1 MARTLPS
8 QPEVNIGLVGHVD
21 HGKTTLTQALSGVWT
36 DTHSEE
42 RRRGISIKLGYADTA
57 FYKTDSGQYYATGR
71 RPEGGKDVDSELQRV
86 VSFVD
91 APGHETLMAIMI
103 TGASIMDGA
112 MLMVAA
118 NETCPQPQTREHLMA
133 LEIAGIKNIVIV
145 QNKIDLV
152 TKDRAMESYK
162 EINEFLKGTIAQN
175 APIIPVSAHHDVNL
189 DVLIEAIEQTIPT
202 PNRQDDERAVMH
214 IARSFDVNRPGT
226 RPAKLT
232 GGVIGGSIVEG
243 AFKEGDEIII
253 GPGRKIEQGNK
264 TRWEP
269 IETTITSMQG
279 GVLAG
284 ISRVLAGE
292 PFFLNSFKNIANDG
306 REGYIA
312 LAGRREG
319 DKIIVLDL
327 ERFGGEIL
335 CARDSYLCS
344 KGQVS
349 IDAATTFTRGQMG
362 LRLFLSNQNTI
373 FMQKLSG
380 TGLACISG
388 NGTVIRQDLEEGQE
402 MVVDAR
408 AVCAFSKTIGYQLR
422 LMSSPLAALFGG
434 EGLFFARLS
443 GPGTFYLQSL
453 PAARQDGG
461 LRDEGEVAV

>member
-162 EINEFLKGTIAQN
+162 EIKEFLKGTIAQN

-189 DVLIEAIEQTIPT
+189 DILIEAIEQTIPT

-279 GVLAG
+279 GGGKRDVMMAGGLCGLGTLLDPSITTADNLSGQVLAKKG
-284 ISRVLAGE
+284 ELPTIRTECTISVELMDTMVSGDGE
-292 PFFLNSFKNIANDG
+292 GA
-306 REGYIA
+306 
-312 LAGRREG
+312 
-319 DKIIVLDL
+319 DKIYPLRNNEMLMVNVATSTSV
-327 ERFGGEIL
+327 GVV
-335 CARDSYLCS
+335 
-344 KGQVS
+344 KG
-349 IDAATTFTRGQMG
+349 AEKGKATLH
-362 LRLFLSNQNTI
+362 LRLPI
-373 FMQKLSG
+373 C
-380 TGLACISG
+380 A
-388 NGTVIRQDLEEGQE
+388 DEGQR
-402 MVVDAR
+402 VSLSRRVGAR
-408 AVCAFSKTIGYQLR
+408 WRLIGHGTIQ
-422 LMSSPLAALFGG
+422 
-434 EGLFFARLS
+434 
-443 GPGTFYLQSL
+443 
-453 PAARQDGG
+453 
-461 LRDEGEVAV
+461 

>member
-71 RPEGGKDVDSELQRV
+71 RPEGGKDIDSELQRV

-133 LEIAGIKNIVIV
+133 LEIAGIRNIVIV

-152 TKDRAMESYK
+152 TKERAMESYK
-162 EINEFLKGTIAQN
+162 EIKEFLEGTIAQN
-175 APIIPVSAHHDVNL
+175 APVIPVSAHHDVNL
-189 DVLIEAIEQTIPT
+189 DILIEAIEQTIPT
-202 PNRQDDERAVMH
+202 PNRQEDERAVMH

-243 AFKEGDEIII
+243 AFREGDEIII

-264 TRWEP
+264 TRWDP

-279 GVLAG
+279 GGGKRDVMMAGGLCGLGTLLDPSITTADNLSGQVLAKK
-284 ISRVLAGE
+284 GE
-292 PFFLNSFKNIANDG
+292 LPTIRTECSITVELMDTMVSGDG
-306 REGYIA
+306 EGA
-312 LAGRREG
+312 
-319 DKIIVLDL
+319 DKIYPLRNNEMLMVNVATSTSV
-327 ERFGGEIL
+327 GVV
-335 CARDSYLCS
+335 
-344 KGQVS
+344 KG
-349 IDAATTFTRGQMG
+349 AEKGKATLH
-362 LRLFLSNQNTI
+362 LRLPI
-373 FMQKLSG
+373 C
-380 TGLACISG
+380 A
-388 NGTVIRQDLEEGQE
+388 DEGQR
-402 MVVDAR
+402 VSLSRRVGAR
-408 AVCAFSKTIGYQLR
+408 WRLIGHGTIQ
-422 LMSSPLAALFGG
+422 
-434 EGLFFARLS
+434 
-443 GPGTFYLQSL
+443 
-453 PAARQDGG
+453 
-461 LRDEGEVAV
+461 